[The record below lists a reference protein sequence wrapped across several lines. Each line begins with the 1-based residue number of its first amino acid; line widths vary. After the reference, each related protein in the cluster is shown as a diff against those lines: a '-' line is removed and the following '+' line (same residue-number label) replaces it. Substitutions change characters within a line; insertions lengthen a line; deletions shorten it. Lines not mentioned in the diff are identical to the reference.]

1 MTEADD
7 LSQLTGEQKR
17 ALLAT
22 LLANDAARQ
31 AAPNSLPPIPAHP
44 NRDQLPLSFAQE
56 RLWFLHQLDPMS
68 ALYNITLALLL
79 EGPLDE
85 ELLGRAVREVV
96 RRHEV
101 LRTTFVSDGGIPRL
115 VVGVGADAALEVVD
129 LSHVKGVPDDQAQIE
144 KRLTEEA
151 RQPFDLAKGPL
162 LRLNLFRL
170 APDEHVIH
178 LVMHHIISDAWSI
191 VVFAREAIELYQ
203 AFVSGRPS
211 ALPEMTVQYADY
223 AHWQRETLTPA
234 VQAAELEYWRTQLA
248 GAEPLDLPTDR
259 PRPPVVSFAG
269 EREMLALP
277 RDRTAELRAF
287 CRRESVTPFVTLLA
301 AFSLVLGRY
310 SGQDDIVIG
319 TPVSNRERAEV
330 EGLIGIFV
338 NTVVI
343 RAVLG
348 GEPTFRE
355 LVHRLRRTVLDAYTH
370 QRLPFEKLVEE
381 LVPERQ
387 LDRTPLF
394 QVLFVAPHGPVHGIR
409 FAGGTASVIDVHSG
423 TAKFDLVLSAVD
435 RGEELAFYL
444 EYKSDVFEA
453 ATAQRILGHLDS
465 VLEVV
470 LADPDIAISDVA
482 LLRGAERQ
490 RILVEWNRHEVDP
503 VADQLVPEAF
513 TGQAQR
519 TPEAIAAVWGG
530 NRISYAEME
539 ARVDRLVK
547 RLLAEG
553 VRPQDTIAVGL
564 PRTVDLLV
572 AALAVWKAGAI
583 YVPVEPSHP
592 AARIGYIVND
602 ADARLV
608 LTDSASAPRFEESG
622 RRLLLVDTL
631 DHDGPLHG
639 DFPQIR
645 ADHAAYVMYTSGSTG
660 TPKGVVTEHASF
672 SRYLRWANRK
682 LLEGRADLLPAVS
695 PPSFDMSLKQLFGPL
710 VRGGEVW
717 LVSHEIVLDPHRL
730 LAELR
735 ERSDARIGLNCA
747 PFLWHGLVDALDAGA
762 EPPTTLSVLFLGG
775 DHLPPRLLDRTWSHF
790 PHIEICNIYGPTE
803 TTANAS
809 FGRVLPGEVVT
820 IGRPI
825 DHAEIYLLDDRL
837 EPVPIGVP
845 GRLFIGGDNLARGY
859 LNRPDETSARFIPH
873 PFRAN
878 ARIYDSGDRGQFLPD
893 GRIQLLDRS
902 DRQVKVRGIR
912 IELGE
917 IEVAVASCPGVR
929 DAHTQVVGD
938 STDRAI
944 VAYVVPEDG
953 KGDLR
958 GPLRGFLTTR
968 LPGAMIPS
976 SIVEVDSLPRLPS
989 GKVDSA
995 RLPAP
1000 ASARPAREFMAP
1012 RNDLERQ
1019 IVEIWRAAL
1028 GVDQIGVHDDFFELG
1043 GHSLLVLQ
1051 VQAMLQARLGCDLPV
1066 IDFFRYPTPAALSE
1080 QLRNLP
1086 ATAHADDD
1094 RAEQVAEGKQRLA
1107 LLRKTVRET
1116 R

>member
-17 ALLAT
+17 ALLAA

-31 AAPNSLPPIPAHP
+31 AVPNGLPPIAAHP

-56 RLWFLHQLDPMS
+56 RLWFLHQLDPTS
-68 ALYNITLALLL
+68 ALYNIPLALLL
-79 EGPLDE
+79 KGPLNE

-101 LRTTFVSDGGIPRL
+101 LRTAFVSDGGIPRL
-115 VVGVGADAALEVVD
+115 VVGADAALEVVD
-129 LSHVKGVPDDQAQIE
+129 LSHVKGAPGEQAQIE

-203 AFVSGRPS
+203 AFVSGSPS

-343 RAVLG
+343 RAVLD

-355 LVHRLRRTVLDAYTH
+355 LVGRLRRTVLDAYTH
-370 QRLPFEKLVEE
+370 QRLPFEKLVDE

-394 QVLFVAPHGPVHGIR
+394 QVMFVAPHGPVRGIR
-409 FAGGTASVIDVHSG
+409 FAGGNASVIDVHSG
-423 TAKFDLVLSAVD
+423 TAKFDLVLSVVD
-435 RGEELAFYL
+435 QGEELTFYL
-444 EYKSDVFEA
+444 EYKSDLFET
-453 ATAQRILGHLDS
+453 ATAQRILDHLDS
-465 VLEVV
+465 ALEAV

-490 RILVEWNRHEVDP
+490 RILVEWNRHEVDR
-503 VADQLVPEAF
+503 VGDQLVSEAF

-519 TPEAIAAVWGG
+519 TPEAVAAVWGG

-539 ARVDRLVK
+539 TRVDRLAR

-553 VRPQDTIAVGL
+553 VRPQDMIAVGL

-572 AALAVWKAGAI
+572 AALAVWKTGAI

-592 AARIGYIVND
+592 VARIGYIVND

-608 LTDSASAPRFEESG
+608 LTNSASAPRFEESR

-631 DHDGPLHG
+631 DRDGPLDG

-645 ADHAAYVMYTSGSTG
+645 ADHAAYVMYTSGSSG

-672 SRYLRWANRK
+672 SRYLRWASRK
-682 LLEGRADLLPAVS
+682 LLDGRADLLPAVS

-735 ERSDARIGLNCA
+735 ERPDARIGLNCA

-809 FGRVLPGEVVT
+809 FGRVLPSELVT

-878 ARIYDSGDRGQFLPD
+878 ARIYDSGDRGRFLPD

-929 DAHTQVVGD
+929 DAHVQVVGD
-938 STDRAI
+938 GTDRAI
-944 VAYVVPEDG
+944 VAYVVPEDDN
-953 KGDLR
+953 GDLR

-989 GKVDSA
+989 GKVDGA
-995 RLPAP
+995 QLPAP
-1000 ASARPAREFMAP
+1000 ASARPAREFVAP

-1019 IVEIWRAAL
+1019 IVEVWRTAL

-1051 VQAMLQARLGCDLPV
+1051 VQAMLQAQLGCDLPV
-1066 IDFFRYPTPAALSE
+1066 VDFFRYPTPAALRE

-1086 ATAHADDD
+1086 VAAPTDDG
-1094 RAEQVAEGKQRLA
+1094 RAEQIAEGKQRLA
-1107 LLRKTVRET
+1107 LLRKTARET